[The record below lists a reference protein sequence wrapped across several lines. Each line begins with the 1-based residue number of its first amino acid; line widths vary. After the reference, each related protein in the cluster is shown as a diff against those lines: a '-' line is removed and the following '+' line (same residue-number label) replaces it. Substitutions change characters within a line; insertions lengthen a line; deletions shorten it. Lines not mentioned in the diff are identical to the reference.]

1 MKEKIKAS
9 NIWHSYQGQ
18 QVLTGLNA
26 EIEAK
31 KFVSIMGE
39 SGSGKSTLLSIL
51 AGSLKPERGSVFYDD
66 KDISRFSDYALS
78 NFRKTEI
85 GYVYQF
91 FNLIPTLKAK
101 DNILLPVYLK
111 KANIKDYKEKFLE
124 ISEILKIDACLDKYP
139 DKLSGGEQQRIAI
152 ARSIIYEP
160 DVLVLDEP
168 TGNLDSKNTLAIM
181 ELIKELNRLKNITVV
196 QVTHSRKVAEYS
208 DQILTLSDGVISVE
222 K

>member
-1 MKEKIKAS
+1 MKDKIKAS
-9 NIWHSYQGQ
+9 NIWHSYAGQ
-18 QVLTGLNA
+18 QVLSGLNL

-51 AGSLKPERGSVFYDD
+51 AGSLKPDAGSVFYDD
-66 KDISRFSDYALS
+66 KNICNFSDKELS
-78 NFRKTEI
+78 RFRKTEI

-91 FNLIPTLKAK
+91 FNLIPTLKAR
-101 DNILLPVYLK
+101 DNVLLPVYLK
-111 KANIKDYKEKFLE
+111 KANMKDYKEKLLE

-168 TGNLDSKNTLAIM
+168 TGNLDSKNTLSIM
-181 ELIKELNRLKNITVV
+181 ALLKELNKLKDITIV
-196 QVTHSRKVAEYS
+196 QVTHSRRVAEFS
-208 DQILTLSDGVISVE
+208 DQILTLFDGEVSIE
-222 K
+222 Q